1 MVNIPIDVI
10 KMPRPVAKAGFPYKR
25 IIAMIAPIKPIIGEK
40 NENVDNKIITRNGN
54 SKKLIPTLIIQ

>member
-10 KMPRPVAKAGFPYKR
+10 KMPRPVAKAGWPYKR
-25 IIAMIAPIKPIIGEK
+25 IIAMIAPIKPMIGEI
-40 NENVDNKIITRNGN
+40 NIDNKIITRNGN